1 MDDHDEPPAPIGWP
15 RALLTTAV
23 IVVVA
28 IGALVYGTNAVLTK
42 IHGKT
47 RSSLVGI
54 ATLMFFVVLFALAWA
69 LRQLQHRK
77 II

>member
-28 IGALVYGTNAVLTK
+28 IGIYPQAFARLGDLA
-42 IHGKT
+42 
-47 RSSLVGI
+47 SLV
-54 ATLMFFVVLFALAWA
+54 
-69 LRQLQHRK
+69 R
-77 II
+77 